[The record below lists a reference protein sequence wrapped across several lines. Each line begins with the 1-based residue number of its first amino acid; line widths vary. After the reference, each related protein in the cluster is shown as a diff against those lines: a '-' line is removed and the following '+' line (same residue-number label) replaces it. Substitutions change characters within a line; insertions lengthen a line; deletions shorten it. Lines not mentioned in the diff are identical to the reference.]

1 MQRLEIG
8 SVKIGKIHAH
18 KINPPQTT
26 PTKATPTRLMF
37 YYDMTETEPMSL
49 HVVWQC
55 LQCEA
60 PKID

>member
-49 HVVWQC
+49 HVVW
-55 LQCEA
+55 
-60 PKID
+60 